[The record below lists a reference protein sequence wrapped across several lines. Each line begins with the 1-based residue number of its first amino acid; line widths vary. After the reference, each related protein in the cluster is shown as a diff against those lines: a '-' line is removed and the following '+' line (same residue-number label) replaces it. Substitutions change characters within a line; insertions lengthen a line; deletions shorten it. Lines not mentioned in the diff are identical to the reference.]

1 MSLRHAPRLDSAKSQ
16 TSRRPKDR
24 DFVETKEGFFF
35 CLIGYLH
42 PPDRYTAYLKYTP
55 AQVGKWARGDVF
67 YRRELPYYHVRNVL
81 KTLEFLEEH
90 HPQYV
95 WFDPVRNLT
104 FSFVPKEAVA
114 KYYIPEDRLAEILV
128 APRDPLEEEVKDLV
142 ELLTKE
148 TGVPQEAFG
157 ITGSVL
163 LKLHNPAFSDI
174 DLLIYGRENTLKV
187 KKAVE
192 TLKGGPI
199 QPPPEDRQ
207 KQWRLEVAERFALS
221 PEDVAHLETRR
232 WNYFMYQ
239 GRYVSI
245 HPIRQDEEIT
255 EEYGGRRSKIVGGAT
270 IEVTIVDATESLFL
284 PAVYGLTDVKIVET
298 CPELAEGGAPFKIQ
312 ELHSFEGLFGQ
323 IADPGDRI
331 VARGVV
337 EEVDGGYRLV
347 VGAASFPDGGFI
359 RKISPQLKDDSS

>member
-1 MSLRHAPRLDSAKSQ
+1 MRQ
-16 TSRRPKDR
+16 PKDR

-42 PPDRYTAYLKYTP
+42 PPHRYMAYLKYTP
-55 AQVGKWARGDVF
+55 AAVGKWSRGDAF
-67 YRRELPYYHVRNVL
+67 FRRELPYYHVRNVL
-81 KTLEFLEEH
+81 KTLSWLAEH

-104 FSFVPKEAVA
+104 FSFVPKEAVV
-114 KYYIPEDRLAEILV
+114 KYYVPEDRLTEIV
-128 APRDPLEEEVKDLV
+128 ADPQDPLEKEVKALV

-148 TGVPQEAFG
+148 AGVPQEAFG

-174 DLLIYGRENTLKV
+174 DLLVYGKENARKM

-192 TLKGGPI
+192 TLKGGPL
-199 QPPPEDRQ
+199 QPLPEDRQ
-207 KQWRLEVAERFALS
+207 KQWRLEVAERFTLS
-221 PEDVAHLETRR
+221 PEDVAYLEARR
-232 WNYFMYQ
+232 WNYFRYQ

-245 HPIRQDEEIT
+245 HPIRRDEEIT
-255 EEYGGRRSKIVGGAT
+255 EEYGEHRSRSVGVAT
-270 IEVTIVDATESLFL
+270 IEATIANATEALFL
-284 PAVYGLTDVKIVET
+284 PAIYRLTDVKIIEDKAV
-298 CPELAEGGAPFKIQ
+298 PIQ

-331 VARGVV
+331 LARGEV
-337 EEVDGGYRLV
+337 EEANGSYRLV
-347 VGAASFPDGGFI
+347 IGSASLPDGGFI
-359 RKISPQLKDDSS
+359 RVIKSDLRP